1 MKEGIVFKVRE
12 HDAIVCSDGAFI
24 RIKRK
29 GDMQLGQRIFFDQ
42 EDLYSVNLGR
52 SAIMKGYKKYVAIA
66 ASLLLFVSAG
76 VFWSRDS
83 YASIVVVDINPSVQL
98 KLDAEETV
106 IDVKALNKDGKT
118 LELEP
123 VVGMS
128 VSDAADYITEQAVQG
143 GFLVQ
148 DDLRDDFILFTIV
161 SNENKEDIEEKIK
174 EKRGQSDVLKAAN
187 LVIIDA
193 EEEDVEEAVKEGKA
207 VGLNALREKYGL
219 QEDETLG
226 DMMRDPERRAEF
238 MESKRMIE
246 EDFGH
251 QTERIMAHVAA
262 IEDDVLKEAFE
273 EFLSAKGDFM
283 DAIEA
288 FQDARKAYQ
297 AALQSGDDEAIAD
310 AFVALQEAEAEKD
323 RLEAE
328 KDRLEAAKDDAE
340 KAYEEGEAANQEDEG
355 KPEDAGKPEDT
366 GKPATI
372 GKPEDAGKPKD
383 AGKPGKADAE
393 DETITYTKLRT
404 FEN

>member
-106 IDVKALNKDGKT
+106 IDVKALNEDGKS

-148 DDLRDDFILFTIV
+148 DDLKDDFILFTIV
-161 SNENKEDIEEKIK
+161 SKENKEDIEEKIK

-226 DMMRDPERRAEF
+226 DFMRDPERRAEF
-238 MESKRMIE
+238 LESKRMIE
-246 EDFGH
+246 EDMGH
-251 QTERIMAHVAA
+251 QNERLMAHVAA
-262 IEDDVLKEAFE
+262 IEDEVLKEAFE

-283 DAIEA
+283 DAIQA

-297 AALQSGDDEAIAD
+297 EALQAGDDDAIAAALE
-310 AFVALQEAEAEKD
+310 ALQEAEAEKD
-323 RLEAE
+323 RLEGL
-328 KDRLEAAKDDAE
+328 KDAAEAAKDDAE
-340 KAYEEGEAANQEDEG
+340 KAYEEDEEVKPEEEG
-355 KPEDAGKPEDT
+355 KPEDAGKPET
-366 GKPATI
+366 V

-383 AGKPGKADAE
+383 AGKPGKADVE
-393 DETITYTKLRT
+393 DETEDET
-404 FEN
+404 EA